1 MAAIPA
7 VVALMSWIFLKER
20 IGPRIWAAVVCSAL
34 GISLL
39 ALSKNELSAQSGRGL
54 EADLA
59 HNKAL
64 LGNLLVFAAV
74 LCEAAY
80 AVIGKKL
87 TGALSPKRIT
97 ALINLWGFALMT
109 PMGLYVAWSFDFA
122 AVPTPSWLLL
132 VFYALAASVWT
143 VWLWMTGLK
152 NVPAAH
158 AGVFTVMLPV
168 SAALVGVLVLGEQ
181 LGGIQL
187 VAFAVALVGVLLAT
201 LPGKAPTL
209 PHSV

>member
-1 MAAIPA
+1 
-7 VVALMSWIFLKER
+7 
-20 IGPRIWAAVVCSAL
+20 
-34 GISLL
+34 
-39 ALSKNELSAQSGRGL
+39 
-54 EADLA
+54 
-59 HNKAL
+59 
-64 LGNLLVFAAV
+64 
-74 LCEAAY
+74 
-80 AVIGKKL
+80 
-87 TGALSPKRIT
+87 
-97 ALINLWGFALMT
+97 MT

-158 AGVFTVMLPV
+158 AGVFTVMLPI

-181 LGGIQL
+181 LGGVQL
-187 VAFAVALVGVLLAT
+187 LAFAIALVGVLLAT